1 MTTEEID
8 TLYNE
13 GKISIKEADE
23 LRDKLRNGG
32 TSSVSNKNLNEKEL
46 YKLFDKGDIDAR
58 EFDELRKALPSYQQ
72 EKINAM
78 LLLKKKSEIIALYK
92 KGELSISDTI
102 AYENNLLLNRN
113 RKNTS
118 SIVWIIVINIVI
130 IFFGALF
137 INASK

>member
-1 MTTEEID
+1 MTKEE
-8 TLYNE
+8 
-13 GKISIKEADE
+13 KQK
-23 LRDKLRNGG
+23 
-32 TSSVSNKNLNEKEL
+32 LNEKEL

-72 EKINAM
+72 EKMNAM
-78 LLLKKKSEIIALYK
+78 LFRKKKSEIVDLYK

>member
-8 TLYNE
+8 KLYNDGE
-13 GKISIKEADE
+13 ISIKEADE
-23 LRDKLRNGG
+23 LRNKFRSGG
-32 TSSVSNKNLNEKEL
+32 TSSTSNKNLNEKEL

-72 EKINAM
+72 DKINVM
-78 LLLKKKSEIIALYK
+78 LLRKKKSEIVALYK

-102 AYENNLLLNRN
+102 AYETLRVLDRN

-118 SIVWIIVINIVI
+118 TIVTIIAVNIILVILGVM
-130 IFFGALF
+130 FMAY
-137 INASK
+137 

>member
-8 TLYNE
+8 KLYNDGE
-13 GKISIKEADE
+13 ISIKEADE
-23 LRDKLRNGG
+23 LRNKFRSGG
-32 TSSVSNKNLNEKEL
+32 TSSTSNKNLNEKEL

-72 EKINAM
+72 DKINAM
-78 LLLKKKSEIIALYK
+78 LLRKKKSEIVALYK

-118 SIVWIIVINIVI
+118 TIVTIIAINIILVI
-130 IFFGALF
+130 LGVMFMAF
-137 INASK
+137 